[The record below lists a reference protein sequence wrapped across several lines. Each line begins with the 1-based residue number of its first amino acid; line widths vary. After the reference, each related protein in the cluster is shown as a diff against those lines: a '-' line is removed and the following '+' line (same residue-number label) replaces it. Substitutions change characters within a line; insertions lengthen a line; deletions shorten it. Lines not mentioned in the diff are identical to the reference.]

1 MKQESTPG
9 LVSQAEYARHRR
21 VDRSYISRLAKRGIL
36 VLRGKLVDV
45 AASDAVLDDRPVD
58 VEPREPLPSPQP
70 RPSLESAGAAQPAN
84 FAQAKTIEMVFK
96 AKLKKLEFEVRSG
109 KLIPSDEVKVK
120 WFTVARQ
127 IRDKLLAMPAKLAP
141 QLAAVSDVRAVR
153 ELLDAEITALLRALQ
168 EDIRY
173 GRH

>member
-1 MKQESTPG
+1 MT
-9 LVSQAEYARHRR
+9 QAAYARHRR

-45 AASDAVLDDRPVD
+45 AASDAVLDDKPVD
-58 VEPREPLPSPQP
+58 VDRQEPVRTATP
-70 RPSLESAGAAQPAN
+70 RPAVDNLSGAQPTS
-84 FAQAKTIEMVFK
+84 FAQARTVEMVFR
-96 AKLKKLEFEVRSG
+96 AKSRKLDFETKSG
-109 KLIPSDEVKVK
+109 KLIPADEVKVK
-120 WFTVARQ
+120 WFTLVRQ
-127 IRDKLLAMPAKLAP
+127 IRDKLLAVPAKLAP
-141 QLAAVSDVRAVR
+141 QLAALSDVREVR

>member
-1 MKQESTPG
+1 MAQKPTPG
-9 LVSQAEYARHRR
+9 WMSQSEYARHRR
-21 VDRSYISRLAKRGIL
+21 VDRSYISRLAKKGIL

-45 AASDAVLDDRPVD
+45 ATSDAVLDDRPVE
-58 VEPREPLPSPQP
+58 VEPQAPVNAGPQLGGPPQP
-70 RPSLESAGAAQPAN
+70 TSY
-84 FAQAKTIEMVFK
+84 AQARTVEMIFR
-96 AKLKKLEFEVRSG
+96 ARARKLDFELRSG

-120 WFTVARQ
+120 WFTLVRQ
-127 IRDKLLAMPAKLAP
+127 IRDKLLAMPVKLAP
-141 QLAAVSDVRAVR
+141 QLAALNDVREVR